1 MRKDATHPDA
11 AKAII
16 EMYQQGERVKDVAH
30 HFGIAYG
37 TVFKILTRYNI
48 PRRGSPRQSQYS
60 RRYDLD
66 PHVFDQPLSPEAA
79 YWTGFLMAD
88 GYNNGKSLRLNL
100 SEKDTDH
107 LVAFCSFMHT
117 NKPIRHYIVASKYNV
132 AYIQLTHRHLSQ
144 QLTSLGIATG
154 RPNAVDS
161 MNQLTESSFPHW
173 LRGLFDG
180 DGHASGTTI
189 QIVGKPDLMMALN
202 QRVTST
208 LGIRLA
214 ITRKQDNVFHL
225 LWHPIQTQ
233 EVLFP
238 FMYPS
243 EDVTCLER
251 KKNAFKAVLVARISQ
266 RRLQRYNL
274 HSLSES

>member
-1 MRKDATHPDA
+1 MRKDAIHPDTA
-11 AKAII
+11 QAII
-16 EMYQQGERVKDVAH
+16 EMYQQGERVKDTARK
-30 HFGIAYG
+30 FGIAYG
-37 TVFKILTRYNI
+37 TVFKILTKYNI
-48 PRRGSPRQSQYS
+48 PRRGSPRQSEYS
-60 RRYDLD
+60 RRYNLD
-66 PHVFDQPLSPEAA
+66 PHVFDQPLSHEAA

-88 GYNNGKSLRLNL
+88 GYNDGKNLRLNL
-100 SEKDTDH
+100 SGKDADH

-117 NKPIRHYIVASKYNV
+117 NKPIGHYTVASKYQV
-132 AYIQLTHRHLSQ
+132 AYVQLTHRHLCR
-144 QLTSLGIATG
+144 QLASLGIATG
-154 RPNAVDS
+154 RPNAVEA
-161 MNQLTESSFPHW
+161 MNQLTNGSFPHW

-189 QIVGKPDLMMALN
+189 QIVGKPDLMISVR
-202 QRVTST
+202 QRVTAS
-208 LGIRLA
+208 LGVYPAIIREF
-214 ITRKQDNVFHL
+214 DNVTVI

-243 EDVTCLER
+243 EDVPCLER

-274 HSLSES
+274 RSP